1 MRMALVVHQ
10 DPGMLHLL
18 NMIALQEGFTALTA
32 ASRGEALGMALS
44 RASSIELVIAEHSDN
59 LDAIE
64 LLGALLSFLPKA
76 RLLILP
82 AGAGATDAEGES
94 LAQFADPG
102 YCEILPRW
110 NTPAL
115 QDAIGRL
122 FYQAA

>member
-1 MRMALVVHQ
+1 
-10 DPGMLHLL
+10 MLHLL

-32 ASRGEALGMALS
+32 ASRGEALGIALS

-64 LLGALLSFLPKA
+64 LLSALLSFLPRA
-76 RLLILP
+76 RLLILS
-82 AGAGATDAEGES
+82 GDALDET
-94 LAQFADPG
+94 LVQFADPG
-102 YCEILPRW
+102 NCEVLPRW

>member
-32 ASRGEALGMALS
+32 ASRGEALGIALS

-64 LLGALLSFLPKA
+64 LLSALLSFLPRA
-76 RLLILP
+76 RLLILS
-82 AGAGATDAEGES
+82 GDALDET
-94 LAQFADPG
+94 LVQFADPG
-102 YCEILPRW
+102 NCEVLPRW

>member
-10 DPGMLHLL
+10 DPGALHLL

-32 ASRGEALGMALS
+32 ASRSEALGIALS
-44 RASSIELVIAEHSDN
+44 KAGSIELVIAEHSDH

-64 LLGALLSFLPKA
+64 LLGALLSFLPRA
-76 RLLILP
+76 RLLILS
-82 AGAGATDAEGES
+82 GDAQDET
-94 LAQFADPG
+94 LTQFTDPG
-102 YCEILPRW
+102 YCEVLPRW
-110 NTPAL
+110 STPDL